1 VQNQKIS
8 QRKRGGSLE
17 KSYKFRIY
25 PTDEQ
30 QTKIQKTFGC
40 VRFAFNHYLEKRI
53 KLYETCKTNMSYY
66 ECCSDLTVLKSEFTW
81 LREVDAT
88 ALQSSI
94 CDLDAAYQNFFRRS
108 KQRGAAGYPRFKSK
122 HSSRKSY
129 RSKCSRD
136 NIKVSLESIQL
147 PKLGSVASR
156 ISRPI
161 QGRILSATVYQTPS
175 GKYFASVCCTDV
187 DIEPLV
193 KTGAV
198 IGIDLGIKDFAI
210 ISDGQKFENHKYLAK
225 SQKKIAKLQRELSR
239 KPKGSANREKARIK
253 VARANE
259 KVSNQR
265 LDALHKLSTKLIR
278 ENDVICI
285 ETLQV
290 KNMVRNHKLARSISD
305 ASWGEFARQLSYKA
319 SWYGKTLAK
328 IDRFF
333 ASSQMCSVCGEKN
346 PAVKNLSMREWDCAN
361 CGSHHDR
368 DINAAKNI
376 LNEGL
381 RILATS

>member
-1 VQNQKIS
+1 M
-8 QRKRGGSLE
+8 E

-40 VRFAFNHYLEKRI
+40 VRFVFNYYLSKRIDKYNEAKEAFNFYA
-53 KLYETCKTNMSYY
+53 
-66 ECCSDLTVLKSEFTW
+66 CSADLPRLKNELVW
-81 LREVDAT
+81 LRDVDST

-94 CDLDAAYQNFFRRS
+94 RDLDAAYQNFFRRVS
-108 KQRGAAGYPRFKSK
+108 QQSTPGFPKFKSK
-122 HSSRKSY
+122 HSSRRSY
-129 RSKCSRD
+129 RSKCSHD
-136 NIKVSLESIQL
+136 NIKVSLESVQL

-161 QGRILSATVYQTPS
+161 QGRILSATVSQSAS
-175 GKYFASVCCTDV
+175 GKYFVSLCCTDV
-187 DIEPLV
+187 EIEPLV

-210 ISDGQKFENHKYLAK
+210 TSDGQKFENHKYLEK

-239 KPKGSANREKARIK
+239 KPKDSANREKARIK
-253 VARANE
+253 LARANE
-259 KVSNQR
+259 KVTNQR
-265 LDALHKLSTKLIR
+265 SDALHKLSIKLIR
-278 ENDVICI
+278 ENDVICV

-305 ASWGEFARQLSYKA
+305 ASWSKFVRQLSYKA
-319 SWYGKTLAK
+319 SWYGKTLVK
-328 IDRFF
+328 VGTFF
-333 ASSQMCSVCGEKN
+333 ASSQTCSACGEKN
-346 PAVKNLSMREWDCAN
+346 PAVKNLSVREWNCAN
-361 CGSHHDR
+361 CGAHHNR
-368 DINAAKNI
+368 DVNAATNI

-381 RILATS
+381 RTLAMS